1 MNICFTG
8 HRPNKLGGYDINSQK
23 NLMVA
28 KELINVLS
36 NMITESEDEEFH
48 FICGGAIGF
57 DQIAF
62 HICNYI
68 SKKSNKFKDKKFT
81 TEIAVP
87 FEKQYIKWNKKDV
100 DFYLNQLNQADKIT
114 YVDKLEDYNKT
125 TANQGDYHPYKM
137 QLRNMYMVDK
147 SDILIACWD
156 GSKGGTYNCVE
167 YASSLKKR
175 IIRLNNIF
183 D

>member
-8 HRPNKLGGYDINSQK
+8 HRPNKLGGYDINSEK
-23 NLMVA
+23 NLIVA
-28 KELINVLS
+28 KELIRSLIDIIEQS
-36 NMITESEDEEFH
+36 KDKEFH

-62 HICNYI
+62 HVCNYI

-81 TEIAVP
+81 TEIAIP
-87 FEKQYIKWNKKDV
+87 FEKQYMKWNRKDV

-114 YVDKLEDYNKT
+114 HVDTLDDYNKS
-125 TANQGDYHPYKM
+125 NGNKGEYHPYKM
-137 QLRNMYMVDK
+137 QLRNMYMVDN
-147 SDILIACWD
+147 SDVIIACWD
-156 GSKGGTYNCVE
+156 GSKGGTCNCVE